1 MSGLGLCS
9 VPRSLSKPSEAQW
22 GGRPRLPSTN
32 IHTMIGSITTK
43 ILAQMLAGDLVGNPD
58 LVLTDLG
65 TIDDAA
71 PGALTFIRSAE
82 YATKWTKSKA
92 SAALVT
98 RGLDIPGH
106 DPDTRALIFVDNA
119 DAALVMLL
127 GELSKMATPPPP
139 PAGIHPSAVVDDSA
153 TIDPT
158 ASIGPLCVIGT
169 DATIGPGCVLHASV
183 TLGHSVTLSAR
194 CTLHPGVVVYH
205 GCTLGDDCLIHANAT
220 IGADGFGF
228 IPHPEGKGLIKVPH
242 LGTVVIGNHVELGAG
257 TCVDRGKFGPTTIGD
272 GAKIDN
278 LVQVAHNVTIGPHA
292 ILCGQVGI
300 GGSSTIGAGAML
312 GGQVGVEDNMH
323 IGAGAMVAGRS
334 GVMKDIEPG
343 QSVFGMPARPGFDA
357 LRTMAATDRLLR
369 TVKSLKQRITALE
382 ASTENDAND
391 QA

>member
-1 MSGLGLCS
+1 
-9 VPRSLSKPSEAQW
+9 
-22 GGRPRLPSTN
+22 
-32 IHTMIGSITTK
+32 MIGSITTK
-43 ILAQMLAGDLVGNPD
+43 ILAQMLTGDLVGNPD
-58 LVLTDLG
+58 LILTDLG
-65 TIDDAA
+65 TIDDAG
-71 PGALTFIRSAE
+71 PGALSFIRSAE
-82 YATKWTKSKA
+82 YAAKWAASNA

-106 DPDTRALIFVDNA
+106 DPETRALIFVDNA

-127 GELSKMATPPPP
+127 GELSKMAAPPPP
-139 PAGIHPSAVVDDSA
+139 PAGVHPSAVVDDAA

-158 ASIGPLCVIGT
+158 ASIGPLCVIGP
-169 DATIGPGCVLHASV
+169 DATIGPKCVLLSGV
-183 TLGHSVTLSAR
+183 TLGRGAMLGAR
-194 CTLHPGVVVYH
+194 CTLHPGVVIYH
-205 GCTLGDDCLIHANAT
+205 GCIIGDDCLIHANAT

-242 LGTVVIGNHVELGAG
+242 LGNVVLGNHVELGAG
-257 TCVDRGKFGPTTIGD
+257 TCVDRGKFGPTSIGD
-272 GAKIDN
+272 GTKIDN
-278 LVQVAHNVTIGPHA
+278 LVQVAHNVKIGPHA

-312 GGQVGVEDNMH
+312 GGQVAVEDNLH

-369 TVKSLKQRITALE
+369 TVKSLKQRIASLE
-382 ASTENDAND
+382 ADNENDAND